1 MAHDAHGPVPGQ
13 LPIAETARIT
23 RVTAML
29 SVSVAT
35 VLIAIKLWAWLASG
49 SVAMLSSLADS
60 GLDAAASLF
69 TLAAVIYAA
78 RPADDEHRF
87 GHGKA
92 EGFAAMVQ
100 ALLVGVSATL
110 VGIEAVKR
118 FMNPEPIEA
127 SGLALAVMGISVALT
142 LALVWAQTR
151 AVRRTGSVATAGD
164 RAHYMADLAANAVVI
179 VGLVGAGLFGVT
191 WLDPVVGLLVAAW
204 LVWSAL
210 EVARGGID
218 QLLDRELDDALRDR
232 ISALA
237 VDGCTILDIH
247 QLRTRASG
255 PYVHI
260 QFHADLP
267 AHLSLVAA
275 HEAMV
280 GAERRIRQEFPSA
293 DILIHPD
300 PRGAAEPHGAEGFR
314 IDEPE
319 PAESS

>member
-1 MAHDAHGPVPGQ
+1 MAHDAHGPIPGQ
-13 LPIAETARIT
+13 LPIDETARIT
-23 RVTAML
+23 RVTAIL
-29 SVSVAT
+29 SVSVAS

-78 RPADDEHRF
+78 KPADNEHRY

-100 ALLVGVSATL
+100 AGLVGVSATL

-118 FMNPEPIEA
+118 FINPAEIQA
-127 SGLALAVMGISVALT
+127 SGLALAVMGVSIALT
-142 LALVWAQTR
+142 LVLVWAQTR

-164 RAHYMADLAANAVVI
+164 RAHYIADLASNVVVVAGI
-179 VGLVGAGLFGVT
+179 AGAGLLGVT
-191 WLDPVVGLLVAAW
+191 WLDPVVGLMVAAW
-204 LVWSAL
+204 LVWSAF

-218 QLLDRELDDALRDR
+218 QLLDRELDDDLRAQIRD
-232 ISALA
+232 LA
-237 VDGCTILDIH
+237 MDGRTILDIH

-267 AHLSLVAA
+267 AHLTLVAA

-280 GAERRIRQEFPSA
+280 GAERRIREVFPSA

-300 PRGAAEPHGAEGFR
+300 PRGAAEPHGAESFR

-319 PAESS
+319 AAESS